1 MLYQLSYASPNSVFF
16 CPLRAQLQNAPQCS
30 RRVRRS
36 RNFSIATALNQ
47 WPLPHRFLVPTQQLT
62 YFPPETSKISDMIAY
77 LRFSPRLSGP
87 YRKKPMR
94 LLILFSLLVFPFSAS
109 AQQHTTDAPT
119 LTDGPQAA
127 PPATAPTM
135 SNDSVVRMVKAGL
148 SDDLVIQTI
157 NTQPGKYTTDA
168 DSLVALKNAGLSD
181 RIISAMMNKSRRQ
194 ITNVT
199 EKSVELSDVNEIG
212 VYYKD
217 RSGKWIAIEP
227 EIVHIK
233 SGGWLKSTAT
243 HGIIKEDH
251 NGHLNGRES
260 KLALQAPIDIL
271 IYVPEGVSA
280 SEYDFLRFRIN
291 SDNRE
296 FRVLTGGVFH
306 STGGADRDEV
316 KFNPVKTAPHTYQ
329 FTVDQKVGGGEYGI
343 LPPGT
348 GNVTNGGK
356 IYTFAITE

>member
-1 MLYQLSYASPNSVFF
+1 M
-16 CPLRAQLQNAPQCS
+16 PLRKTLLRFLPFVVGISLLSIAVVAQQPHTSDAPQA
-30 RRVRRS
+30 V
-36 RNFSIATALNQ
+36 
-47 WPLPHRFLVPTQQLT
+47 
-62 YFPPETSKISDMIAY
+62 
-77 LRFSPRLSGP
+77 
-87 YRKKPMR
+87 
-94 LLILFSLLVFPFSAS
+94 
-109 AQQHTTDAPT
+109 
-119 LTDGPQAA
+119 DGPLTATKA
-127 PPATAPTM
+127 PSM
-135 SNDSVVRMVKAGL
+135 DNQSVVKMAKAGL
-148 SDDLVIQTI
+148 SDELIVETI
-157 NTQPGKYTTDA
+157 NTQPGHYTTDA
-168 DSLVALKNAGLSD
+168 DALVVLKEAGVSD
-181 RIISAMMNKSRRQ
+181 RVITAMINKSRRQ
-194 ITNVT
+194 LTNVP
-199 EKSVELSDVNEIG
+199 EKPIEISDVNEIG

-217 RSGKWIAIEP
+217 RTGKWIAIEP

-243 HGIIKEDH
+243 HGIIKEDR

-260 KLALQAPIDIL
+260 KLALQSPIEIL

-280 SEYDFLRFRIN
+280 NEYDFLRFRIN

-329 FTVDQKVGGGEYGI
+329 FTVNKETGGGEYGI

-356 IYTFAITE
+356 IYTFAIVE